1 MMTKNEKLKQANIDK
16 ISLFLNKKYKKV
28 FKDKQFT
35 MEILKQEVSR
45 LLLGKDMKTFNFN
58 ESIKKIEK
66 EILKKVSN
74 FGEIKYEPVQMAKIN
89 DLLYYKSNQ
98 LQENK
103 QNTKKENI
111 PRPNNL
117 KIKAPKSE
125 NDRVNKL
132 NSQKR
137 VQSALP
143 NNQNMNLNIK
153 NNSKGK
159 KNNEIPYPTEKMEK
173 LKEREKNKWAIQ
185 INKEHEQ
192 YLKEQEQLKKTI
204 YEKKLRQREILEK
217 QIKEKKDKAQR
228 IREEEKRQ
236 PSLTSLNFGNNDIN
250 INNNLINKQI
260 EKPKRPLSSNPL
272 ISRKKEEINY
282 QKKIEE
288 DLKKYEE
295 EEKIKRKALREKY
308 KEIEKENYENALKKK
323 QKKEYEKELEKN
335 EKNDLNMFNEE
346 ANRTLQL
353 MKMKQKNAE
362 DLNRINQNMKHQ
374 IAINNYEE
382 LKYKREREQEQK
394 KINDEEL
401 LLKERKQKMINDYR
415 KGLDEQVKEKQMLK
429 EINNKVKFDENKDCL
444 NIKNQLQEEQNN
456 RNKEKYEKINNY
468 KKELDEQIEKN
479 KKFKQNKELLE

>member
-35 MEILKQEVSR
+35 MDILKQEVSR
-45 LLLGKDMKTFNFN
+45 LLIGKDMKTFNFN

-66 EILKKVSN
+66 AILKKVSN
-74 FGEIKYEPVQMAKIN
+74 FGEIKYEPIQMAKIN
-89 DLLYYKSNQ
+89 DLLYYNSNQ

-103 QNTKKENI
+103 QNLKKENI

-117 KIKAPKSE
+117 KIRAPKSE
-125 NDRVNKL
+125 KNIL

-143 NNQNMNLNIK
+143 KNQNMNLNIK

-185 INKEHEQ
+185 VNKEHEQ

-204 YEKKLRQREILEK
+204 YEKKIRQREILEQ

-228 IREEEKRQ
+228 IREEEKCQ
-236 PSLTSLNFGNNDIN
+236 PSLTSLNFGNNNMN
-250 INNNLINKQI
+250 INNNLINKQN

-288 DLKKYEE
+288 DLKIYEE
-295 EEKIKRKALREKY
+295 EEKIKRKTLREKY

-323 QKKEYEKELEKN
+323 QKKEYEKELEKK

-362 DLNRINQNMKHQ
+362 DLYKTNQNIKHK
-374 IAINNYEE
+374 IVLNNYEE
-382 LKYKREREQEQK
+382 QKYKREREQEQK

-401 LLKERKQKMINDYR
+401 LLKERKQKMINDYK
-415 KGLDEQVKEKQMLK
+415 KGLDEQVKEKQMMK

-479 KKFKQNKELLE
+479 KKFKQNNELLE

>member
-35 MEILKQEVSR
+35 MDILKQEVSR
-45 LLLGKDMKTFNFN
+45 LLIGKDMKTFNFN

-66 EILKKVSN
+66 AILKKVSN
-74 FGEIKYEPVQMAKIN
+74 FGEIKYEPIQMAKIN
-89 DLLYYKSNQ
+89 DLLYYNSNQ

-103 QNTKKENI
+103 QNLKKENI

-117 KIKAPKSE
+117 KIRAPKSE
-125 NDRVNKL
+125 KNIL

-143 NNQNMNLNIK
+143 KNQNMNLNIK

-185 INKEHEQ
+185 VNKEHEQ

-204 YEKKLRQREILEK
+204 YEKKIRQREILEQ

-228 IREEEKRQ
+228 IREEEKCQ
-236 PSLTSLNFGNNDIN
+236 PSLTSLNFGNNNMN

-288 DLKKYEE
+288 DLKKY
-295 EEKIKRKALREKY
+295 
-308 KEIEKENYENALKKK
+308 
-323 QKKEYEKELEKN
+323 
-335 EKNDLNMFNEE
+335 
-346 ANRTLQL
+346 
-353 MKMKQKNAE
+353 
-362 DLNRINQNMKHQ
+362 
-374 IAINNYEE
+374 
-382 LKYKREREQEQK
+382 
-394 KINDEEL
+394 
-401 LLKERKQKMINDYR
+401 
-415 KGLDEQVKEKQMLK
+415 
-429 EINNKVKFDENKDCL
+429 
-444 NIKNQLQEEQNN
+444 
-456 RNKEKYEKINNY
+456 
-468 KKELDEQIEKN
+468 
-479 KKFKQNKELLE
+479 

>member
-35 MEILKQEVSR
+35 MDILKQEVSR

-74 FGEIKYEPVQMAKIN
+74 FGEIKCEPVQMAKIN
-89 DLLYYKSNQ
+89 DLLYYNSNQ

-103 QNTKKENI
+103 QNIKKENI

-137 VQSALP
+137 VQSALT
-143 NNQNMNLNIK
+143 NNQNMNLNFK

-204 YEKKLRQREILEK
+204 YEKKLRQREILEQ

-228 IREEEKRQ
+228 IREEEKCQ

-250 INNNLINKQI
+250 INKNLINKQI

-282 QKKIEE
+282 QKKIQE
-288 DLKKYEE
+288 DIKKYEE
-295 EEKIKRKALREKY
+295 EEKIKRKTLREKY

-323 QKKEYEKELEKN
+323 QKTEYEKE
-335 EKNDLNMFNEE
+335 
-346 ANRTLQL
+346 
-353 MKMKQKNAE
+353 
-362 DLNRINQNMKHQ
+362 
-374 IAINNYEE
+374 
-382 LKYKREREQEQK
+382 
-394 KINDEEL
+394 
-401 LLKERKQKMINDYR
+401 
-415 KGLDEQVKEKQMLK
+415 
-429 EINNKVKFDENKDCL
+429 
-444 NIKNQLQEEQNN
+444 
-456 RNKEKYEKINNY
+456 
-468 KKELDEQIEKN
+468 
-479 KKFKQNKELLE
+479 